1 MSKKITIY
9 DLADMLNLSPATIS
23 RSLNDHPS
31 ISTKTKKLVV
41 SKANEVGYK
50 TNKFAANFRNQ
61 KSHTIGVIVPRL
73 NSYFMSTVLAG
84 IEQVANKS
92 GYNIIISQS
101 LESEEKEK
109 INTKTLLDSGVD
121 ALLVSIAYESIN
133 YDHFVNY
140 TNRKIPLLFFDR
152 VIDMPNCPTI
162 LIDNQA
168 AGYEATKHLI
178 KLGCQN
184 LLHVSGN
191 LRRTLYTDRYKGFK
205 DALLENK
212 MDVTSANLIESDL
225 DPKKTQVVVNYIKNS
240 KKNIDGIFVASDN
253 FAANCIKELKKEGY
267 RIILLNSNPATIMTD
282 PNMAHSTY
290 IEPCLASYH
299 VPQSFP

>member
-92 GYNIIISQS
+92 GYNIIISQ
-101 LESEEKEK
+101 L
-109 INTKTLLDSGVD
+109 
-121 ALLVSIAYESIN
+121 
-133 YDHFVNY
+133 
-140 TNRKIPLLFFDR
+140 
-152 VIDMPNCPTI
+152 I
-162 LIDNQA
+162 LI
-168 AGYEATKHLI
+168 I
-178 KLGCQN
+178 
-184 LLHVSGN
+184 
-191 LRRTLYTDRYKGFK
+191 
-205 DALLENK
+205 
-212 MDVTSANLIESDL
+212 
-225 DPKKTQVVVNYIKNS
+225 
-240 KKNIDGIFVASDN
+240 
-253 FAANCIKELKKEGY
+253 
-267 RIILLNSNPATIMTD
+267 
-282 PNMAHSTY
+282 
-290 IEPCLASYH
+290 
-299 VPQSFP
+299 